1 MTSDAHGP
9 VISVMLAVP
18 DAAAAAR
25 WYAPGLG
32 ATELWDLGGVVGLT
46 VEGAPFFL
54 GEPANNGWT
63 LPHLLAQGRSGSRS
77 SWTTPTASSNVR
89 WQPERTAVSTRSAIT
104 RCHGACT
111 AREASSTRSAISGLS
126 VTGPRWAPA
135 RWPPGRWPGR
145 SRGRPRSP
153 AGTPAGSHR
162 HPSAPGDV
170 LPELAWSWRSLAS
183 AFVRRG
189 VEVLQIAQG
198 ALSSRENAAVGWLRH
213 RLNEGTCGGPTSVR
227 QPWQQQRPRVQIQ

>member
-9 VISVMLAVP
+9 VILVMLAVP

-32 ATELWDLGGVVGLT
+32 AIELWDLGGVVGLT

-63 LPHLLAQGRSGSRS
+63 LPHPLAQGRSGSRS

-126 VTGPRWAPA
+126 VTGPRWAPLAA
-135 RWPPGRWPGR
+135 RRPAPDQLDEPAGRAPARRPPGRWPGR

-153 AGTPAGSHR
+153 AGTPAGPTATR
-162 HPSAPGDV
+162 RRWGRPAGAGVV
-170 LPELAWSWRSLAS
+170 LES
-183 AFVRRG
+183 
-189 VEVLQIAQG
+189 
-198 ALSSRENAAVGWLRH
+198 
-213 RLNEGTCGGPTSVR
+213 
-227 QPWQQQRPRVQIQ
+227 